1 MIYSSAIF
9 SFCNPLHNTPYH
21 ICVFLEGGI
30 IKHTLY
36 LGKGHRTYDQ
46 LFFASEAASMGFKSN
61 MYDTFLPSVYP
72 SSVEYFLN
80 SSDSNSSGSP
90 DDFSGMSDSED
101 TSDELTYS
109 NFGDFDMSSSDES
122 TA

>member
-1 MIYSSAIF
+1 
-9 SFCNPLHNTPYH
+9 
-21 ICVFLEGGI
+21 
-30 IKHTLY
+30 
-36 LGKGHRTYDQ
+36 
-46 LFFASEAASMGFKSN
+46 MGFKSN

-122 TA
+122 TAWIKYISQLFSIFTSDLGIESSDVYIMN

>member
-1 MIYSSAIF
+1 MALASAFF
-9 SFCNPLHNTPYH
+9 SFCNQLHNTPYH

-80 SSDSNSSGSP
+80 SSDSNSSGSS
-90 DDFSGMSDSED
+90 DFSDTTNSED
-101 TSDELTYS
+101 YSDES
-109 NFGDFDMSSSDES
+109 SSIVFGDFDMSSSEEES
-122 TA
+122 MA